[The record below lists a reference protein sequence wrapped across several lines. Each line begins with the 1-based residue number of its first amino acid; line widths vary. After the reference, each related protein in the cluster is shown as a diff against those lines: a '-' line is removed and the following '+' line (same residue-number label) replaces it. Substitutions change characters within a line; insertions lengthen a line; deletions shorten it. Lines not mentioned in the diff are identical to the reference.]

1 MKDSQFATQLMVIM
15 GILVALTIF
24 IIILANAIIPD
35 ADYSDDE
42 VVRGNIEDRIAPI
55 GNISTT
61 DSPAQAAATVV
72 TAAATTAQAGDAELS
87 AEQLY
92 APCGAC
98 HGAGVL
104 NAPKLGD
111 QAGWQDRL
119 PKGVDALYNSAINGI
134 GAMPAKGGRAD
145 YSDDDIKKIVDYMLE
160 TVQ

>member
-24 IIILANAIIPD
+24 LIILANTLIPD
-35 ADYSDDE
+35 ADYSEDA
-42 VVRGNIEDRIAPI
+42 VVRSNIEDRIEPI
-55 GNISTT
+55 GKISTT
-61 DSPAQAAATVV
+61 DSPAQAAATVA
-72 TAAATTAQAGDAELS
+72 AAATSTAGDANLS

-98 HGAGVL
+98 HAAGVL
-104 NAPKLGD
+104 DAPKYGD
-111 QAGWQDRL
+111 KSGWQDRIS
-119 PKGVDALYNSAINGI
+119 KGVDALYNSAINGI

-160 TVQ
+160 SVQ